1 MKRTTALSR
10 MSLIATASP
19 GIVRDLGAWL
29 TSVRAEARTLGYRS
43 SSFASLELGELMED
57 EVAGHGFSI
66 RESDPDF
73 DAFNTRVEADT
84 ELSDEE
90 GCAVGQPYWTTTGDD
105 PVIDDQYVCADKE
118 RSAGGWIP
126 NDMEPHPMDRLFDE
140 PVIDLPPMQQWS
152 EFQKYLAR
160 AKNAR
165 GELFAA
171 ILFWLRQQTSADVL
185 KKQLSR
191 FRQKNREN
199 FRRCARLNDWT
210 SLWLNKDQVDILGAR
225 FSAILSRLP

>member
-1 MKRTTALSR
+1 MRLSR
-10 MSLIATASP
+10 LSLVWSASP
-19 GIVRDLGAWL
+19 VETRDLGAWL
-29 TSVRAEARTLGYRS
+29 TSVRQEASRLGYRP

-73 DAFNTRVEADT
+73 DAFNTTIQPDS

-90 GCAVGQPYWTTTGDD
+90 GCAVDQPYWTTTGDD

-118 RSAGGWIP
+118 RSAGGVVP
-126 NDMEPHPMDRLFDE
+126 NDVETEPDPWSE
-140 PVIDLPPMQQWS
+140 PVIDLPPANEWS
-152 EFQKYLAR
+152 EFRKYLAR
-160 AKNAR
+160 QKTAR
-165 GELFAA
+165 GEMFAA

-199 FRRCARLNDWT
+199 FKRCARLNDWT
-210 SLWLNKDQVDILGAR
+210 SLWLNKDQVAIIEAR
-225 FSAILSRLP
+225 FSAILARLP